1 MDKRVYV
8 IRGDIMGFKS
18 TVVGTIGGTAL
29 GAGMG
34 LKKGLSLGFGMG
46 LLAGMT
52 IGVLGTTIAVLG
64 RKKIKESSNLSR
76 Q

>member
-1 MDKRVYV
+1 
-8 IRGDIMGFKS
+8 MGFKS
-18 TVVGTIGGTAL
+18 TVIGIIGGTAL

-34 LKKGLSLGFGMG
+34 VKKGLSLGFGMG
-46 LLAGMT
+46 LLTGMT

-64 RKKIKESSNLSR
+64 KNKIKESSDLST